1 MADER
6 GDAEFEGEADR
17 HIDRHI
23 DRNVDVDS
31 DIDPA
36 ELDPAELDPAE
47 LDNAELDNAELDPAE
62 LDPAEEFYVIDTTNP
77 DIIGTARRR
86 YGGAGAALGAGM
98 FGLDVALGNK
108 KKPDSV
114 QIQEAPSEPIDVDK
128 SGIQVIIDDLTSVAA
143 PALER
148 REPVGLNKKKARR
161 R

>member
-17 HIDRHI
+17 HIDRS
-23 DRNVDVDS
+23 VDVDIDIDS
-31 DIDPA
+31 DI
-36 ELDPAELDPAE
+36 
-47 LDNAELDNAELDPAE
+47 DNAELDNAELDPAE
-62 LDPAEEFYVIDTTNP
+62 EFYVIDTANP

>member
-17 HIDRHI
+17 HIDC
-23 DRNVDVDS
+23 NVDAQV
-31 DIDPA
+31 DPA
-36 ELDPAELDPAE
+36 ESDPDDAELEDPDDAELDA
-47 LDNAELDNAELDPAE
+47 
-62 LDPAEEFYVIDTTNP
+62 IDTTNP

-148 REPVGLNKKKARR
+148 REPVGLNKRKARR